1 MEGTSISNLTLKN
14 CFALNLGDPAIVTI
28 AASMGLLLYLAFW
41 LRRYPNTPGQF
52 WLQLASLAMSWW
64 LMALGLE
71 ISTTSGS
78 CKVFWSGLAWPG
90 IALVSTGW
98 AFFLYEYA
106 LAKRVPGPLRF
117 VCLIAAPLV
126 ITGAAVTNGL
136 HGQFY
141 GSDTRLVVE
150 DGRSF
155 VTYEHG
161 PYFYLAVSYIYIMI
175 LSTWAMAG
183 AATVKAGAAVRGFF
197 TKLLGITVLP
207 AVANLGYLFGDL
219 RFFGGDPTPFAYS
232 LSVVFVVWLMVDNR
246 WVDVTAM
253 GRDLLYYHSRDPI
266 FIFGLDGRLYD
277 ASPEAKDLFGSRP
290 LRPGDSVLGIE
301 SIADIYRQLST
312 KADID
317 TFPTIRKDNR
327 YFAPRVYPID
337 LLHVK
342 SKLGWVLALVDVS
355 AQQDATERARAAD
368 LAKTQFLA
376 TVSHELRT
384 PLTVIVGALKM
395 LNQKNLDIAPDK
407 AAKLIERAFE
417 NSRSLAKLVDDLL
430 DVQRIENAEFSM
442 IVEQLDLNALARR
455 AMSRIENYQAG
466 KRVTFELA
474 ENDSHIMVQG
484 DRQRLGQVLANVL
497 SNAIKF
503 CGDPGVVKIRLG
515 IDGANACLFVSDNGA
530 GIPEGARD
538 RVFGRFTQVDSSDT
552 RNRGGSGLGMHISQ
566 QILRQHNGRIDYES
580 REGAGTTFIVTLPL
594 AEYVPV
600 NPDGHQPARRVDFS
614 GVGASHAKKPA
625 A

>member
-1 MEGTSISNLTLKN
+1 
-14 CFALNLGDPAIVTI
+14 
-28 AASMGLLLYLAFW
+28 
-41 LRRYPNTPGQF
+41 
-52 WLQLASLAMSWW
+52 
-64 LMALGLE
+64 
-71 ISTTSGS
+71 
-78 CKVFWSGLAWPG
+78 
-90 IALVSTGW
+90 
-98 AFFLYEYA
+98 
-106 LAKRVPGPLRF
+106 
-117 VCLIAAPLV
+117 
-126 ITGAAVTNGL
+126 
-136 HGQFY
+136 
-141 GSDTRLVVE
+141 
-150 DGRSF
+150 
-155 VTYEHG
+155 
-161 PYFYLAVSYIYIMI
+161 
-175 LSTWAMAG
+175 
-183 AATVKAGAAVRGFF
+183 
-197 TKLLGITVLP
+197 
-207 AVANLGYLFGDL
+207 
-219 RFFGGDPTPFAYS
+219 
-232 LSVVFVVWLMVDNR
+232 
-246 WVDVTAM
+246 
-253 GRDLLYYHSRDPI
+253 
-266 FIFGLDGRLYD
+266 
-277 ASPEAKDLFGSRP
+277 
-290 LRPGDSVLGIE
+290 
-301 SIADIYRQLST
+301 
-312 KADID
+312 
-317 TFPTIRKDNR
+317 
-327 YFAPRVYPID
+327 
-337 LLHVK
+337 
-342 SKLGWVLALVDVS
+342 
-355 AQQDATERARAAD
+355 
-368 LAKTQFLA
+368 
-376 TVSHELRT
+376 
-384 PLTVIVGALKM
+384 M